1 MKNTIARFTALT
13 GLTRAE
19 SVNAGW
25 LVFGTLVRLS
35 VAAAMDIAVARYLEP
50 EGFGQ
55 LRFAIAVMLLFGSLS
70 GFGLGGLTV
79 RELVQNPERRD
90 AILGTVIGLRF
101 FIAVI
106 SMPLAV
112 LAAYALRP
120 DDSDVIVM
128 TAILAT
134 MGTLAIM
141 DSVDFL
147 IQAELKS
154 TYTVMARAAS
164 LAVTSTV
171 KIALIVIDA
180 PLWTFGVAYGVE
192 FLMTAITYFVAYVK
206 LGYSPFRLRFRIDQ
220 AKYMLLLIWPLF
232 IAGVANTINLRA
244 DQVMLGALKDAEEV
258 GYFAAASRFTII
270 WLFVPDAI
278 ALSAFPALVRA
289 RDAGGEAYRARL
301 QLLYSVL
308 CWMGVSVAI
317 ATTLCAGFIVKL
329 LYGSDFS
336 ATRDLLIVQIWASP
350 FIFMGTLFSRWLTVE
365 GRFML
370 STFRHSMGAAVNVAL
385 NLVLIP
391 AYGGMGASVAGII
404 SFATASYLIALLQP
418 STREAGIMMTRAIIR
433 GPLDIIEA
441 LRRGPPPL

>member
-1 MKNTIARFTALT
+1 MKNTINRLTALT

-25 LVFGTLVRLS
+25 LVFGTLFRLS

-70 GFGLGGLTV
+70 GFGLGGLAV
-79 RELVQNPERRD
+79 RDLVQNPERRD
-90 AILGTVIGLRF
+90 QILGTVIGLRF
-101 FIAVI
+101 FIAVL
-106 SMPLAV
+106 SVPFAV
-112 LAAYALRP
+112 VTAYALRP
-120 DDSDVIVM
+120 GDQDVIVM
-128 TAILAT
+128 TAILST

-154 TYTVMARAAS
+154 NYTVIARTVS

-171 KIALIVIDA
+171 KIVLIVIDA

-192 FLMTAITYFVAYVK
+192 FLMTAVTYFVAYVK
-206 LGYSPFRLRFRIDQ
+206 LGYSPFRLRFHADQ

-232 IAGVANTINLRA
+232 FAGVANTINLRA
-244 DQVMLGALKDAEEV
+244 DQVMLGAIKGTEEV
-258 GYFAAASRFTII
+258 GYFAAASRLTII

-289 RDAGGEAYRARL
+289 RESGGEMYRARL

-308 CWMGVSVAI
+308 CWMGMGVAVV
-317 ATTLCAGFIVKL
+317 TTLSASLIVGL
-329 LYGSDFS
+329 LYGPEFEE
-336 ATRDLLIVQIWASP
+336 TRDLLIVQIWASP
-350 FIFMGTLFSRWLTVE
+350 FIFMGTLFNRWLTVE
-365 GRFML
+365 GRFGIT
-370 STFRHSMGAAVNVAL
+370 TFRHAVGAAVNISL
-385 NLVLIP
+385 NLLLIP
-391 AYGGMGASVAGII
+391 KYGGMGASVAGII
-404 SFATASYLIALLQP
+404 SFASASYFASFFQEP
-418 STREAGIMMTRAIIR
+418 TREAGMMMTRALLR
-433 GPLDIIEA
+433 GPLDIFEA
-441 LRRGPPPL
+441 LRRGPPRL